1 MLTPVPHPFAF
12 SPAPLT
18 FQVADARSKGIPT
31 VPTTMKLEKETNPF
45 LRWDSAEIRSTYGMQ
60 DATGL
65 AIFSET
71 RKRKDNF

>member
-1 MLTPVPHPFAF
+1 
-12 SPAPLT
+12 
-18 FQVADARSKGIPT
+18 
-31 VPTTMKLEKETNPF
+31 MKLEKETNPF